1 MVVVVV
7 GGGGRVENMAQD
19 MRTLHEL
26 VVPVDSEQSQLPVFA
41 VKYCSVNLMLQYTG
55 KTIEQIKEPW
65 KPSCWGWTSNWPAM
79 LRTPL
84 QARDSSFR

>member
-1 MVVVVV
+1 MA
-7 GGGGRVENMAQD
+7 GGRVEKMAMAQD
-19 MRTLHEL
+19 VRTFHDL
-26 VVPVDSEQSQLPVFA
+26 VVPVESEQSHRVRS
-41 VKYCSVNLMLQYTG
+41 VCSVNLMLQYRG